1 MLGLVLGF
9 TPLCAGATPRIS
21 AGTAPVDS
29 LDAQAKASE
38 FFYKGTLAQR
48 VDKTQEALD
57 LLRRAH
63 ILAPQDPA
71 IAFALGQLY
80 MSMERQRLCPS

>member
-9 TPLCAGATPRIS
+9 TPLCAGATPRIT
-21 AGTAPVDS
+21 AGNVPVDS

-63 ILAPQDPA
+63 TLAPQDPA

-80 MSMERQRLCPS
+80 MSMERQT